1 MKRIMVCLLAFLSLA
16 CLSCSGKSTQNGNGS
31 KKIIVAVGIVPEAAF
46 VEKVAGDLVQT
57 VTMVPPGNN
66 PENYQPTATVMRQ
79 LSDAALYFTLR
90 LPAENVSILPKL
102 NDFNPNIRVVDLQA
116 TVAAKYKLL
125 PSSETHT
132 GEGGVDH
139 HIWLS
144 PKRAIVMVQ
153 KIADELSAYDP
164 VNKATYAANT
174 ANYIDQLE
182 SLDQEITSSLKS
194 LKNRSFIVYH
204 PAYSYFADDYD
215 LKMVS
220 IEMEGKQASA
230 KDLQQVIDF
239 AKSNGITIVL
249 YQQEFD
255 SHQAE
260 TLAKEIGGTAL
271 AVTPLSE
278 DYIGGLRNIVNVL
291 THAKQ

>member
-1 MKRIMVCLLAFLSLA
+1 MKRIMVGILAFLLLA
-16 CLSCSGKSTQNGNGS
+16 CLSCSGRPTQNSNGS
-31 KKIIVAVGIVPEAAF
+31 KKTVVAVGIVPEAEF
-46 VEKVAGDLVQT
+46 VEKVAGNLVQV

-90 LPAENVSILPKL
+90 LPSENVSILPKL
-102 NDFNPNIRVVDLQA
+102 HDFNPNIRVVDLQA
-116 TVAAKYKLL
+116 TVAARYKLL
-125 PSSETHT
+125 PSSETHE
-132 GEGGVDH
+132 GEGGIDH

-164 VNKATYAANT
+164 ANKATYAAN
-174 ANYIDQLE
+174 ASNYIAQLQ
-182 SLDQEITSSLKS
+182 SLDEEITTSFKT

-204 PAYSYFADDYD
+204 PAYSYFADDYG

-230 KDLQQVIDF
+230 KDMQQVIDF
-239 AKSNGITIVL
+239 ARSNGITTVL
-249 YQQEFD
+249 YQQEYD
-255 SHQAE
+255 DNQAV

-271 AVTPLSE
+271 AVAPLAK
-278 DYIGGLRNIVNVL
+278 DYIGALRDIVNVL
-291 THAKQ
+291 THAK